1 MFHYSFLINEIK
13 QKKVIF
19 AHLWTHYNI
28 FITLSLNEICFYS
41 MENRNKSSSK
51 IRIFCLMVL
60 ALVAIIAVSVALAVV
75 VIKNEETDDDS
86 VTLPSTTAD
95 PNLISSKRGT

>member
-1 MFHYSFLINEIK
+1 
-13 QKKVIF
+13 
-19 AHLWTHYNI
+19 
-28 FITLSLNEICFYS
+28 
-41 MENRNKSSSK
+41 
-51 IRIFCLMVL
+51 MVL

-75 VIKNEETDDDS
+75 VITNKENDDDF

>member
-1 MFHYSFLINEIK
+1 MFHYSFLITEIK
-13 QKKVIF
+13 QKKVF
-19 AHLWTHYNI
+19 LAHLWTHYYT
-28 FITLSLNEICFYS
+28 FSTLSLNEICFYS

-60 ALVAIIAVSVALAVV
+60 ALVAFIAVFVALAVV
-75 VIKNEETDDDS
+75 VIKNKENDDDS

>member
-1 MFHYSFLINEIK
+1 
-13 QKKVIF
+13 
-19 AHLWTHYNI
+19 
-28 FITLSLNEICFYS
+28 
-41 MENRNKSSSK
+41 
-51 IRIFCLMVL
+51 MVL

-95 PNLISSKRGT
+95 PNLVSSKRGT